1 MTISN
6 RSLCWFAV
14 LFPTRPLFNERLHCE
29 LWVNRQLFFK
39 LWEQIA
45 GSKLGLHCLGFIL
58 GNPKPV
64 LLASTANDR
73 SANLYNHSENKH
85 QPWSLST
92 TPSWNWIFYLQV
104 RSTLEATPS
113 GSMASASTAAFVCA
127 HLAVL
132 RHSLIYHVFSIFQKF
147 IKVNGWRM
155 FLPDLRNVINFL
167 PWVLLNFISM
177 GLVGEEIYVCSTCHL
192 EPEASLPQ
200 TLSPEPALCHFS
212 DIYLSHL
219 VLASFT
225 SPRIVMLL
233 PYLSPLFSPIYLF
246 SFTPIDSTIPLSQ
259 WTHYTWQPL
268 SLFWVPIFYSLLTI
282 VIHGIL
288 IFFIQLGNGI

>member
-1 MTISN
+1 MNFIVYTVVQP
-6 RSLCWFAV
+6 SLQ
-14 LFPTRPLFNERLHCE
+14 
-29 LWVNRQLFFK
+29 VNLKNF
-39 LWEQIA
+39 
-45 GSKLGLHCLGFIL
+45 H
-58 GNPKPV
+58 PKPP
-64 LLASTANDR
+64 A
-73 SANLYNHSENKH
+73 H
-85 QPWSLST
+85 
-92 TPSWNWIFYLQV
+92 PS
-104 RSTLEATPS
+104 SS
-113 GSMASASTAAFVCA
+113 
-127 HLAVL
+127 H
-132 RHSLIYHVFSIFQKF
+132 
-147 IKVNGWRM
+147 
-155 FLPDLRNVINFL
+155 
-167 PWVLLNFISM
+167 
-177 GLVGEEIYVCSTCHL
+177 EEIYVCSTCHL

-200 TLSPEPALCHFS
+200 ILSPEPALCHFS